1 MSELTGTAATVV
13 LLRDSDAGPE
23 VLLLERPTA
32 GSFGGAWVFPGGRV
46 DPEDRVEGEPEAAA
60 ALRAGVRETAE
71 ETGLVLPAADLVP
84 LSCWI
89 PPENIPRRYQTWFF
103 AAKAPDGDIRLNPGE
118 LLNHLWLLPA
128 EALDRHRNGLMQL
141 VAPTWVTLHSL
152 TSDTSAA
159 AALARIA
166 GAEPE
171 TFRTRPLSG
180 YEPATVLAWAGD
192 EEYDGAGGAS
202 GAAVGGSS
210 APTSDPS
217 LPARHRLVMDK
228 TSWRYERTR

>member
-1 MSELTGTAATVV
+1 MSEPTGTAATVV
-13 LLRDSDAGPE
+13 LFRDSDAGPE

-46 DPEDRVEGEPEAAA
+46 DLEDRVEGEPDAAA
-60 ALRAGVRETAE
+60 AVRAGVRETAE
-71 ETGLVLPAADLVP
+71 ETGLVLRAADLAP

-89 PPENIPRRYQTWFF
+89 PPEDIPRRYRTWFF
-103 AAKAPDGDIRLNPGE
+103 AAKAPAGDIRLNPGE
-118 LLNHLWLLPA
+118 LLNHLWLTPS

-141 VAPTWVTLHSL
+141 VPPTWVTLHSL
-152 TSDTSAA
+152 ASDTSAD

-171 TFRTRPLSG
+171 TYRTRPLTG

-192 EEYDGAGGAS
+192 EEYDAAGGAS

-210 APTSDPS
+210 APSSDASP
-217 LPARHRLVMDK
+217 PARHRLVMEK